1 MIEDASYATARG
13 FANFHWLGL
22 LDVASALATFTI
34 TSGIIPGLTNPTS
47 VAIEEMPLSL
57 IPGFLVP
64 AFVIL
69 HAVALL
75 KAQAMRRAL

>member
-1 MIEDASYATARG
+1 
-13 FANFHWLGL
+13 
-22 LDVASALATFTI
+22 
-34 TSGIIPGLTNPTS
+34 LTNPTS
-47 VAIEEMPLSL
+47 VAIEVMPLSL

-75 KAQAMRRAL
+75 NARARRRAL